1 MSSSFLKLRK
11 HGDGPVIVT
20 PSIYGGEQINT
31 LTLLEGNQQ
40 KKRKKMPRMVDFPSQ
55 GIASRS
61 SSWYFGFKLQSLQ
74 LKLIATK

>member
-11 HGDGPVIVT
+11 HDDGPVIVT

-40 KKRKKMPRMVDFPSQ
+40 KEKGRKCREWLIFRPKELLHGPLR
-55 GIASRS
+55 GISDSNCNRCN
-61 SSWYFGFKLQSLQ
+61 
-74 LKLIATK
+74 